1 MTLPMLAKRVETLI
15 ARNSPVILTGIGVAG
30 TITTAYLAGTASFK
44 AALILEDAQKSK
56 WHSRPDN
63 SSREDY
69 MLDAKEKAEMVWKLY
84 IPAVTTA
91 TLTCAAIIGANRI
104 GTRRAAA
111 IAAAYQ
117 ISERAFDEY
126 KDKVV
131 EKLGETA
138 ERQVRDEVAQERVEK
153 NPPKNTEVIIT
164 GVGEVLC
171 YDSITGRY
179 FKSDMERLRKAQND
193 LNEKLINEV
202 YASLTDFYEL
212 VNLPGTPYSN
222 EIGWNTEKLLELDFS
237 TTLSEGGVPC
247 ISVDYTPTP
256 KPEYWMNCP

>member
-15 ARNSPVILTGIGVAG
+15 TRNSPVILTGIGVAG
-30 TITTAYLAGTASFK
+30 VVTTAYLAGTASFK
-44 AALILEDAQKSK
+44 AAEVI
-56 WHSRPDN
+56 
-63 SSREDY
+63 REDEDKHARL
-69 MLDAKEKAEMVWKLY
+69 LDTKERFELVWKLY

-91 TLTCAAIIGANRI
+91 TITCAAVVGANRI

-126 KDKVV
+126 KDKMV
-131 EKLGETA
+131 EKLGEGP
-138 ERQVRDEVAQERVEK
+138 ERAARDEIAQERQDK
-153 NPPKNTEVIIT
+153 NPVQTSEVIIT
-164 GVGEVLC
+164 GTGEVVC
-171 YDSITGRY
+171 YDSITGRH

-212 VNLPGTPYSN
+212 IGLSGTPYSN
-222 EIGWNTEKLLELDFS
+222 EIGWNTEKMLELDFS
-237 TTLSEGGVPC
+237 TVLSDGVPC
-247 ISVDYTPTP
+247 ISVSYTPMP